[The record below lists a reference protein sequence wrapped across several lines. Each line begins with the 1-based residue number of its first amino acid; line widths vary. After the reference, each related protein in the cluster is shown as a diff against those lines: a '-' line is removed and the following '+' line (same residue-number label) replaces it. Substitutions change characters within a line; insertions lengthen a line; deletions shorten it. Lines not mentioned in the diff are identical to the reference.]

1 MRNNMVL
8 SLSLSRRR
16 WRQVTWIANY
26 SESEKVLLPVLDPYL
41 SFYLASR
48 RLRRRA
54 IGFDAVVAASSPMA
68 AAFVADA
75 SSPPVFQIV
84 DHTRDIFRRE
94 FGIANISDE
103 AIARERQ
110 HFLACEAYVCAV

>member
-1 MRNNMVL
+1 
-8 SLSLSRRR
+8 
-16 WRQVTWIANY
+16 
-26 SESEKVLLPVLDPYL
+26 
-41 SFYLASR
+41 
-48 RLRRRA
+48 
-54 IGFDAVVAASSPMA
+54 MA